1 MGAGGVDAY
10 GIAQVTVGAR
20 GIHLS
25 WSGPRSWLYAPGGW
39 TVRRRFARG
48 REALNCRQLDAAAIA
63 ELRSTREAMLD
74 LGVVTL
80 RPGRWL
86 DPLDGTGSPDG
97 GTPAEVFH
105 IDLID
110 DHPLVRIAVTAGS
123 SLAVA
128 YCEGRTV
135 AVQGP
140 SPGQTE
146 HMLRAPRID
155 AVEVVTHDPTAV
167 RVCVEFPGDEAT
179 GWQDATVV
187 VRDLTLPF
195 GEVMPS
201 LVTEADEL
209 AEARRRL
216 LPGESISAEEFGRVA
231 RVVRPILRAAG
242 TRPSELALLIREESG
257 ADDDDEVRGL
267 DSLSV
272 LLAHP
277 KWRRVLGFGL
287 FDDDPALLNGGRY
300 EYRISAEFPAEDLAD
315 ANHGFATVPSGTLLP
330 ADFSIGGVRIRLP
343 QPVIVGLTAAA
354 SGDPV
359 RVIRRGIA
367 LEPRHDS
374 FWVTPSLDDWS
385 LVADFPAPAT
395 SVILELA
402 EGHDLVFDTVHGAG
416 QVPPG
421 TAPRLMFGGPAGRLR
436 LRGKGFLHAL
446 RVSTAN
452 DAPAEAYVVTPPIVL
467 TDTPPPAAPLNA
479 SAANLQSPQGSA
491 QSVAGARHELGF
503 RVSWRPSPAFGLTGW
518 PLDAQSPPPLDA
530 AIFEVQ
536 RRAEDGWAPVHEDEN
551 WTLGDRD
558 AGIRDP
564 RLHPGAELMLAFP
577 ETAGRPAGGDHDL
590 SLMDVLPS
598 GPEPG
603 TSVRYRVRAVD
614 AIGRPSPTW
623 TETAPLRLEK
633 HAPPPVPIEVAARVL
648 VRGASDLTAAEQ
660 DLLGTGD
667 NAIVLRWSWQAEQR
681 GQDDYA
687 REFRIYAAPPLNV
700 VHGQVLKVTALST
713 GPVTSY
719 GLDLRLDRPVQADL
733 AAGRR
738 LRAGHPF
745 LIRAHT
751 GGTTVSMVVE
761 TRLPVGGAAP
771 VPALGPIRLDHPL
784 TPGLTRPP
792 AWAERIQAVPITGAT
807 AYEVVLRDRLTLTP
821 GHPADALWVGVSAA
835 DDQPYVADQRADA
848 ESRPGNESAIAPV
861 VASGRYAGR
870 PVLEIPPPLAAVP
883 RLRTPEPGAEPL
895 RFPLDL
901 TAYLPPAAF
910 QAGRLRYERVAAGAL
925 IEACRATSGGR
936 VHAVP
941 VEPAAPGDAEVEIA
955 VPNEADRAELVAAL
969 QSGVSTAVS
978 DRFLV
983 YLAGRHAYRDRLF
996 AAAHGEP
1003 APPGPF
1009 TEVLPPAADRW
1020 IYRVRAVDAA
1030 GQVSAGSATA
1040 RVVVR
1045 VPSLMPGVAPFRLRG
1060 ADGLRIAVPA
1070 DPAVSH
1076 VLLFQAPSTASGP
1089 VEVTEISRVPNRP
1102 DLPPGGGLW
1111 LRTPDGGMLA
1121 PTVLPMTGPDV
1132 VTDPNGTREL
1142 TVPVTGERTRVW
1154 LATLT
1159 HDGVPSC
1166 LIGPYTVEV

>member
-1 MGAGGVDAY
+1 MGAYGVDAY
-10 GIAQVTVGAR
+10 GISQVTVGAR
-20 GIHLS
+20 GIHLA

-39 TVRRRFARG
+39 TVRRRFSRG
-48 REALNCRQLDAAAIA
+48 REALNCQQLDAAAIA
-63 ELRSTREAMLD
+63 ELRSTREAMLSF
-74 LGVVTL
+74 GVVTL
-80 RPGRWL
+80 RPGGWL
-86 DPLDGTGSPDG
+86 DPLDGAGSSPDG

-105 IDLID
+105 VDLTD
-110 DHPLVRIAVTAGS
+110 DHRLVRVAVTAGS
-123 SLAVA
+123 SMAIA
-128 YCEGRTV
+128 YCEGRAV
-135 AVQGP
+135 AVRGAAA
-140 SPGQTE
+140 GQAE

-155 AVEVVTHDPTAV
+155 AVSVVTLDPTAV
-167 RVCVEFPGDEAT
+167 RVCVELPGDDEAT
-179 GWQDATVV
+179 EWRDATVV

-195 GEVMPS
+195 REVMPS

-209 AEARRRL
+209 AEARHRL
-216 LPGESISAEEFGRVA
+216 LPGESIAAEEFGRVA

-242 TRPSELALLIREESG
+242 TRPSELALLMREEPG
-257 ADDDDEVRGL
+257 ADDDEVRAL
-267 DSLSV
+267 DSLSI

-277 KWRRVLGFGL
+277 KWRRVLGFAL
-287 FDDDPALLNGGRY
+287 FDDDPSLLNGGSY
-300 EYRISAEFPAEDLAD
+300 EYRISADFPAEDLAD

-359 RVIRRGIA
+359 RVVRRGIA
-367 LEPRHDS
+367 LEPRHDP

-385 LVADFPAPAT
+385 LVADLPAPAT

-402 EGHDLVFDTVHGAG
+402 EGHDLVFDTVHGSG
-416 QVPPG
+416 QVPAG
-421 TAPRLMFGGPAGRLR
+421 TAPRLVFGGPAGQLR
-436 LRGKGFLHAL
+436 LRGRGFLHAL
-446 RVSTAN
+446 RISTAN
-452 DAPAEAYVVTPPIVL
+452 HTPAEASVVPPPIVL
-467 TDTPPPAAPLNA
+467 ADTPPPTAPLNA
-479 SAANLQSPQGSA
+479 SATNLQSPQGST
-491 QSVAGARHELGF
+491 QPVPGPRHELGC

-518 PLDAQSPPPLDA
+518 PRDAVAPPPLDA

-536 RRAEDGWAPVHEDEN
+536 RRAEGGWAPVHEDEN

-558 AGIRDP
+558 AAIRDP
-564 RLHPGAELMLAFP
+564 RLYPGAELMLAFP
-577 ETAGRPAGGDHDL
+577 ETAGRPTGGDLDL
-590 SLMDVLPS
+590 SLVDVLTS
-598 GPEPG
+598 GLGPG

-614 AIGRPSPTW
+614 AIGRPSATW

-633 HAPPPVPIEVAARVL
+633 HVPPPVPIEVAARVL
-648 VRGASDLTAAEQ
+648 VRGAPDLTAAEQ
-660 DLLGTGD
+660 ALLGTSD

-681 GQDDYA
+681 GQDEYA

-700 VHGQVLKVTALST
+700 VPGQVLKTTTLST

-719 GLDLRLDRPVQADL
+719 GLDLRLDRPVQADV
-733 AAGRR
+733 AAGLR
-738 LRAGHPF
+738 LHAGHPF

-792 AWAERIQAVPITGAT
+792 AWAERIQVIPITDAT
-807 AYEVVLRDRLTLTP
+807 AYEAVLRDRLTLTP

-835 DDQPYVADQRADA
+835 DDQPYVADQRP
-848 ESRPGNESAIAPV
+848 ESRPGNESGIAPV

-870 PVLEIPPPLAAVP
+870 PVLEIPPPLASVP

-901 TAYLPPAAF
+901 TAFLPPAAF
-910 QAGRLRYERVAAGAL
+910 QAGRLRHERVAAGAL
-925 IEACRATSGGR
+925 IEACRATSDGR
-936 VHAVP
+936 VHAIP
-941 VEPAAPGDAEVEIA
+941 VEPSAPGDAEVEIE
-955 VPNEADRAELVAAL
+955 VPSAADRAELVAAL

-996 AAAHGEP
+996 AAAHDEP
-1003 APPGPF
+1003 VPPGPF
-1009 TEVLPPAADRW
+1009 TEILPPAAGRW

-1045 VPSLMPGVAPFRLRG
+1045 VPSLMPGAAPVRLRR
-1060 ADGLRIAVPA
+1060 ADGLRVAVPA

-1076 VLLFQAPSTASGP
+1076 VLVFQAPSAATGP
-1089 VEVTEISRVPNRP
+1089 VEATEISRVPNRP

-1111 LRTPDGGMLA
+1111 LRAPDGGMLA
-1121 PTVLPMTGPDV
+1121 PTALPMTGPDV
-1132 VTDPNGTREL
+1132 VTDPDGTREL
-1142 TVPVTGERTRVW
+1142 TVPVTGERPRVW

-1159 HDGVPSC
+1159 HDGVPSR